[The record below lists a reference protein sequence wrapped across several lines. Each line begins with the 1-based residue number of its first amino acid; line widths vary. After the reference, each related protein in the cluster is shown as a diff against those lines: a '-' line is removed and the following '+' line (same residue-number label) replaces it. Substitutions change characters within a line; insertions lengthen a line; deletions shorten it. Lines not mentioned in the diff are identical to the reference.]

1 MFSSNSHMVPHC
13 SALLIKISFG
23 PTTLLFEI
31 LPGPTTLLIEILL
44 GPIARKIHRSRAH
57 CHCSLPGLQNHIWAN
72 MEDRKISGQTWII
85 EKISGQTWMIEK
97 ISGQTWMIK
106 KYLGKHGKYK
116 KTYLGRHGKYKKSIS
131 GQTLII

>member
-1 MFSSNSHMVPHC
+1 MVPHC

-57 CHCSLPGLQNHIWAN
+57 CHCSLPGLQNRIWENMENIRKHIWAD
-72 MEDRKISGQTWII
+72 MEN
-85 EKISGQTWMIEK
+85 
-97 ISGQTWMIK
+97 IK
-106 KYLGKHGKYK
+106 KAYLGKH
-116 KTYLGRHGKYKKSIS
+116 
-131 GQTLII
+131 